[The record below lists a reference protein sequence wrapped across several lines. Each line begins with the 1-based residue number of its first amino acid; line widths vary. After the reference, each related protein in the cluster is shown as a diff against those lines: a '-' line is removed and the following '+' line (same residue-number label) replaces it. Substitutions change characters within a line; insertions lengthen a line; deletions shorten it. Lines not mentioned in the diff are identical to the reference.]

1 MPAMEN
7 TQPATA
13 GRQDPT
19 ALPIGILAIAGM
31 TVFAAVFLMAESE
44 AAVGGLLAFA
54 AVAVL
59 GAGKLGLLERV
70 RAAFRDHE
78 LTMHTAIVI
87 GALAIAWVFRE
98 DHFALLMLT
107 MAMLY
112 LTACLGLNVQL
123 GYTGILNF
131 AGSSFLG
138 VGCYTAAVL
147 TQHTAIPPL
156 VILPLGGLMAT
167 IVGSVL
173 ILPVLRTRGHYAA
186 VVTIAF
192 AVLFKTF
199 LEVNDSLGG
208 PQGLAV
214 GEMTL
219 FGWGFNSN
227 IEIGDFYASFY
238 MNYFLLALVITILA
252 FALTRR
258 IERSWVGLNMDA
270 VRIDELAASC
280 FGINLARWKIT
291 AFMLGNF
298 MIGTAGA
305 LLGMI
310 LGFIAPT
317 NFTFADSLIL
327 LSIVLLGGMGSVWGI
342 ALASAIIVMLPEK
355 LQLIQEYR
363 FLLFAALVILVLRF
377 RPNGLLPR
385 ADRIYFPGWRPR

>member
-1 MPAMEN
+1 MRALEQ

-13 GRQDPT
+13 GRSDPA
-19 ALPIGILAIAGM
+19 ALAAGLLA
-31 TVFAAVFLMAESE
+31 VAAVTVYAAAFLMAEAEST
-44 AAVGGLLAFA
+44 VGGLLALA
-54 AVAVL
+54 AVAVAAGARL
-59 GAGKLGLLERV
+59 GVLDRV
-70 RAAFRDHE
+70 RAAFREHE
-78 LTMHTAIVI
+78 LIMHTAIVV
-87 GALAIAWVFRE
+87 GALAVGWIFRA

-107 MAMLY
+107 TALLY
-112 LTACLGLNVQL
+112 MTACLGINVQL

-131 AGSSFLG
+131 AGASFLG

-147 TQHTAIPPL
+147 TMHTAIPPL
-156 VILPLGGLMAT
+156 IVLPLGGLMAT

-214 GEMTL
+214 DEMTL

-238 MNYFLLALVITILA
+238 MNYYLLALVITVLA
-252 FALTRR
+252 FTLTRR

-298 MIGTAGA
+298 MIGIAGA

-327 LSIVLLGGMGSVWGI
+327 LSIVLLGGMGSVWGM
-342 ALASAIIVMLPEK
+342 AVASVIVVILPEK

-363 FLLFAALVILVLRF
+363 FLLFAALVILMLRF

-385 ADRIYFPGWRPR
+385 ADRVYFPGWRPR